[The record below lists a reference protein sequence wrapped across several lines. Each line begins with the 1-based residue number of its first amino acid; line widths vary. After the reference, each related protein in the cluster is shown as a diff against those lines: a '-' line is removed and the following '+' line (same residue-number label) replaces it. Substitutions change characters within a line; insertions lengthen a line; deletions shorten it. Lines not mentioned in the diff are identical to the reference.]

1 MMDNILDRVRYLHSL
16 SHLSQAEFARRL
28 DLDPSNMSKILSG
41 KLPISKSFVNRIVI
55 EMGISKAWL
64 VNGTGTPY
72 SKEDQPRTLVLT
84 DNEGHCVSQPH
95 TAVGHGTPV
104 YDIDV
109 TAGCVELSRMFTDDR
124 ITGYVDLPRLNPE
137 SVLVRVSG
145 DSMTPVIPDG
155 ALISIRPVPIDGILS
170 WGSIYVVVTD
180 DYRFVKYLRRDRKS
194 HDNVLLHSANPDYDD
209 IELPR
214 DEIRS
219 LFMVENVITFR
230 TLQ

>member
-1 MMDNILDRVRYLHSL
+1 MDNILDRVRYLHSI

-28 DLDPSNMSKILSG
+28 DLDPSQISKILSG
-41 KLPISKSFVNRIVI
+41 KLPVSKSFVNRIVI
-55 EMGISKAWL
+55 EMGISKSWL
-64 VNGTGTPY
+64 VNGSGTPY
-72 SKEDQPRTLVLT
+72 SKEEQPRTLVLDDKDEYELARQQT
-84 DNEGHCVSQPH
+84 P
-95 TAVGHGTPV
+95 AGHGTPV

-109 TAGCVELSRMFTDDR
+109 TAGCVELSRMFTNDR
-124 ITGYVDLPRLNPE
+124 ITGYVDLPRLNPD

-145 DSMTPVIPDG
+145 DSMTPIIPDG

-180 DYRFVKYLRRDRKS
+180 DYRFVKYLRRDRNS
-194 HDNVLLHSANPDYDD
+194 PDNVLLHSANPEYDD
-209 IELPR
+209 IELER
-214 DEIRS
+214 SEIRS